1 MSAAP
6 PRRIVLRAA
15 DLPGE
20 GEARGLEVSPD
31 LRLLVARIGGR
42 LHALDDVCNHAG
54 CLLSGGRVEGE
65 RVICP
70 CHYMTFDLRD
80 GTLVSTPRLA
90 RDQRAFA
97 VIEEGGGA
105 VVLVGD

>member
-6 PRRIVLRAA
+6 PRRVPLAPA
-15 DLPGE
+15 DLPAE
-20 GEARGLEVSPD
+20 GEARGVDAAPG

-42 LHALDDVCNHAG
+42 LHALDDVCNHSG
-54 CLLSGGRVEGE
+54 CLLSNGQFDGTRV
-65 RVICP
+65 VCP
-70 CHYMTFDLRD
+70 CHYMAFDLRD
-80 GTLVSTPRLA
+80 GSLVTSPRLA
-90 RDQRAFA
+90 RDQRVYR